1 MKMAYYLVA
10 FLKTSLKVF
19 EYYKRV
25 MYGGV
30 FKNVT
35 IDLKQQRYSNVFE
48 HRKKNH
54 CDRQFLSTTAF
65 YKHHLNPYFLWCMS
79 NKTNNAL
86 NSRFLFLILIT

>member
-1 MKMAYYLVA
+1 MAYYLVA

-48 HRKKNH
+48 HRKKIVVIDN
-54 CDRQFLSTTAF
+54 F
-65 YKHHLNPYFLWCMS
+65 YLQQHF
-79 NKTNNAL
+79 TN
-86 NSRFLFLILIT
+86 TG

>member
-1 MKMAYYLVA
+1 MAYYLVA

-48 HRKKNH
+48 HRKKIIVIDNFGLQQ
-54 CDRQFLSTTAF
+54 RFTNTA
-65 YKHHLNPYFLWCMS
+65 
-79 NKTNNAL
+79 
-86 NSRFLFLILIT
+86 

>member
-1 MKMAYYLVA
+1 MAYYLLA

-30 FKNVT
+30 FKNIT

-48 HRKKNH
+48 HCKKIVVIDNF
-54 CDRQFLSTTAF
+54 CLQQRFTNTT
-65 YKHHLNPYFLWCMS
+65 
-79 NKTNNAL
+79 
-86 NSRFLFLILIT
+86 

>member
-48 HRKKNH
+48 HRKKKS
-54 CDRQFLSTTAF
+54 L
-65 YKHHLNPYFLWCMS
+65 
-79 NKTNNAL
+79 
-86 NSRFLFLILIT
+86 

>member
-1 MKMAYYLVA
+1 MAYYLVA
-10 FLKTSLKVF
+10 FLKTSLKVC

-48 HRKKNH
+48 HRKKIIVIDNFGLQQ
-54 CDRQFLSTTAF
+54 RFTNTA
-65 YKHHLNPYFLWCMS
+65 
-79 NKTNNAL
+79 
-86 NSRFLFLILIT
+86 

>member
-1 MKMAYYLVA
+1 MAYYLVA
-10 FLKTSLKVF
+10 FLKTSVKVF

-48 HRKKNH
+48 HRKKMIVIDNFGLQQ
-54 CDRQFLSTTAF
+54 RFTNTA
-65 YKHHLNPYFLWCMS
+65 
-79 NKTNNAL
+79 
-86 NSRFLFLILIT
+86 

>member
-1 MKMAYYLVA
+1 MAYYLVA

-30 FKNVT
+30 FKNIT

-48 HRKKNH
+48 HHKKIIVIDNFGLQQ
-54 CDRQFLSTTAF
+54 RFTNTA
-65 YKHHLNPYFLWCMS
+65 
-79 NKTNNAL
+79 
-86 NSRFLFLILIT
+86 